1 MPRLHNPPLARPQR
15 SRTIESSLAG
25 QMVNGN
31 ALYEATY
38 HWQTTFPRSNCS
50 YPEGHFS
57 QARHPLPLSCV
68 ARCAVRRIT
77 KLNAILLSGRPE
89 QAASAALPD
98 WNTAQNE
105 FAVERGLH
113 HVAFVLNG
121 KVRGMGLLVRL
132 EPLCLVPR
140 SPVKLYTPG
149 IYGPC

>member
-1 MPRLHNPPLARPQR
+1 
-15 SRTIESSLAG
+15 
-25 QMVNGN
+25 MVNGN

-121 KVRGMGLLVRL
+121 KVRGMGPASAARTVVSRPSVACEIVYTRYIRAVLVL
-132 EPLCLVPR
+132 
-140 SPVKLYTPG
+140 
-149 IYGPC
+149 